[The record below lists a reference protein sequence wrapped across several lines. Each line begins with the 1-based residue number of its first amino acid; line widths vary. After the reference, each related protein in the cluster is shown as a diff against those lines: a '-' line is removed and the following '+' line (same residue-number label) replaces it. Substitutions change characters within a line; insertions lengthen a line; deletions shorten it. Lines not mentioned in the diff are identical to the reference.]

1 LFRGLVGSEMCI
13 RDRYYDSELRFKHL
27 GRGMSHSEY
36 IEKNNLQ
43 FYREVTAVTG
53 ASLLISREHWM
64 NLAGFDEQL
73 SQQYQDVDLCLRARE
88 SGLAVYIDNSNF
100 LYHLESQT
108 VKIDLNSYR
117 VVKKRGD
124 EHKYFLRRWRNYLL
138 TPDNFIS
145 EVPIELRN

>member
-1 LFRGLVGSEMCI
+1 
-13 RDRYYDSELRFKHL
+13 
-27 GRGMSHSEY
+27 
-36 IEKNNLQ
+36 
-43 FYREVTAVTG
+43 
-53 ASLLISREHWM
+53 M